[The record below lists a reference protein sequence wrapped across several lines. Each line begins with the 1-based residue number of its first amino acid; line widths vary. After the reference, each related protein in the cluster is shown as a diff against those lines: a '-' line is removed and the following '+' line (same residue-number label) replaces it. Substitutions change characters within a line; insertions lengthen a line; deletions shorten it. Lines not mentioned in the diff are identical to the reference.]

1 MGIAGQD
8 RFLTLIAA
16 MGKNKKF
23 QKTPKLPQAQ
33 SAEEIAARDAL
44 EDAKQKARAGRRVD
58 CDDDKKKKKKAGADD
73 SSSEEDSDSD
83 DDMFEK
89 QESESEEEEPEP
101 EKKKG
106 PQNMMAAFGV
116 DLDGVE
122 NANSAA
128 KKENKAV
135 SAKGMKAAPAPAQEL
150 TRKEKEAMEAARKA
164 EIYKKKHLA
173 GETDEAK
180 SDLARLAEVKER
192 RRLAAE
198 KKKAEADAES
208 EAVAAAEE
216 AKKAAAKAPVKVELP
231 MPTQKEVK
239 SALLKMQD
247 CASDD
252 FQTKHKLKGASGNK
266 LAKMKY
272 GEFQKVWQDF
282 VDNESAKV
290 HKEYAA

>member
-1 MGIAGQD
+1 
-8 RFLTLIAA
+8 

-33 SAEEIAARDAL
+33 SAEEIAARDQL
-44 EDAKQKARAGRRVD
+44 EDAKKKARAGRRAD
-58 CDDDKKKKKKAGADD
+58 CDDKPKKKKGEDD
-73 SSSEEDSDSD
+73 SSDEDSDSD

-101 EKKKG
+101 EKKRG
-106 PQNMMAAFGV
+106 PKNMMAEFGV

-122 NANSAA
+122 NVNSAA

-135 SAKGMKAAPAPAQEL
+135 SAKNMTSAPAPAQEL
-150 TRKEKEAMEAARKA
+150 SRKEKEAIEAARKA
-164 EIYKKKHLA
+164 EIYKKKHAA

-180 SDLARLAEVKER
+180 SDLARLAEVKKR
-192 RRLAAE
+192 RQEAAE
-198 KKKAEADAES
+198 KKKAEAEAAETG
-208 EAVAAAEE
+208 EAAAAE
-216 AKKAAAKAPVKVELP
+216 AKKEAAKAPVKVVLP

-239 SALLKMQD
+239 SALMKMQD

-252 FQTKHKLKGASGNK
+252 FQSKHKLKGASGNK